1 MLGGVIF
8 DLGSTLIYSE
18 SDHQWGAILPRMR
31 QDLLRYLESAGYR
44 LDAPAF
50 LNRLSANFAEFD
62 RQRQTDWV
70 EYTTTYLLTKTLA
83 ELGAPP
89 PSPEVLTGALRAYY
103 AYSETLWRTMPGAH
117 ATLQALQTAGLR
129 LALVSN
135 AGDDANVQR
144 LIDQAGLRPYFDPIV
159 VSAAVGLRKPNPK
172 IFERVLA
179 GWGLAPGAVVM
190 VGDTLGADILGAQL
204 AGLRHIWLT
213 AHADHPANHAH
224 RDMIVPEAQAASLPG
239 VLTVLRAWGV
249 VVDDGADRRRP
260 PDGQ

>member
-1 MLGGVIF
+1 MVHGVIF

-31 QDLLRYLESAGYR
+31 QDLLRYLESAGYA

-50 LNRLSANFAEFD
+50 LSRLAANFAEFD

-89 PSPEVLTGALRAYY
+89 PSAQVQAEALRAYY
-103 AYSETLWRTMPGAH
+103 AYSETLWRTLPGAH
-117 ATLQALQTAGLR
+117 ETLQALRAGGLK
-129 LALVSN
+129 LGLVSN

-144 LIDQAGLRPYFDPIV
+144 LIDQAGLRAYFDPIV
-159 VSAAVGLRKPNPK
+159 VSAAVGLRKPNPR
-172 IFERVLA
+172 IFAPVLDRWALPA
-179 GWGLAPGAVVM
+179 GEAVM

-213 AHADHPANHAH
+213 AHADHPANRAHAGH
-224 RDMIVPEAQAASLPG
+224 ITPEAQAASLPE
-239 VLTVLRAWGV
+239 LLPRLRGWGAAV
-249 VVDDGADRRRP
+249 
-260 PDGQ
+260 